1 MGSQPQ
7 GKSYNRTSGACS
19 ISFLAAGLALIAAM
33 SVAQEAPMKRF
44 GYRITNTYPSD
55 INAFTPVSYT
65 HLTLPT
71 ICSV

>member
-44 GYRITNTYPSD
+44 G
-55 INAFTPVSYT
+55 
-65 HLTLPT
+65 
-71 ICSV
+71 

>member
-1 MGSQPQ
+1 MLLNYALFTQATTMVRDSEMENVIIEAISPIV
-7 GKSYNRTSGACS
+7 KASGAS
-19 ISFLAAGLALIAAM
+19 GKINLLFI
-33 SVAQEAPMKRF
+33 QDPQ
-44 GYRITNTYPSD
+44 